1 MTPLAALDQAKDA
14 YGPGCAE
21 AKLVLLRQLERTR
34 LGSARRVAR
43 LHEVLGFLRAYPD
56 DARVL
61 KQVERMLAGFP
72 RRADL
77 RQHRAAL
84 ADTGLAG
91 TTVRYRFFWPT
102 ARWLAQHWADRLRL
116 DHRDDDAEE
125 KIGAALPLLA
135 PWMDAVTL
143 RELALPGFGALDR
156 LCGHGETDAAFFIR
170 RIEAMPGDTFTRE
183 AFHDAI
189 DATYT
194 LRLGPGPPSRT
205 QAKDWTAP
213 VVFQAGPLHRRR
225 PDLREELRRPPRAV
239 RPLTLA
245 RGRRLV
251 ELARGAMV
259 TRARD
264 LDAFAYGDPRDVRVV
279 EDDDG
284 GLRFVAIGMVPERRA
299 LLPAI
304 YGVLTLRNGVPIG
317 YVQVDALGRSAAISF
332 NTFETYRGGE
342 AAFVFAR
349 VLTMARHL
357 FGAESFSIEPYQ
369 LGQGNAEGLASGAW
383 WFYHKLGF
391 RPRARAA
398 RRLARRELA
407 RRRADP
413 RHRSS
418 TETLR
423 KLAQW
428 HLFFELDP
436 SRPRGLPP
444 TATLGLRVAQTLA
457 ARAGAG
463 PGHALRECEREA
475 MRLCGVR
482 SLAGF
487 TPGERL
493 AWRRWSP
500 LVIALPGVSRWSRAD
515 RRALVGVVRAKGGVR
530 ESDFVARFIA
540 HPRLG
545 RALLGEP

>member
-1 MTPLAALDQAKDA
+1 MTPLAALDQAKDT
-14 YGPGCAE
+14 YGPECAE
-21 AKLVLLRQLERTR
+21 AKLVLLRRLERTR

-61 KQVERMLAGFP
+61 EQVERMLARFP

-77 RQHRAAL
+77 RQHRTSL

-102 ARWLAQHWADRLRL
+102 ALWLAQRWPDQLRL
-116 DHRDDDAEE
+116 DRHDADAEA

-135 PWMDAVTL
+135 PWIDAVAL
-143 RELALPGFGALDR
+143 RESARSGFVALDR
-156 LCGHGETDAAFFIR
+156 LRGRSETDAACFIR
-170 RIEAMPGDTFTRE
+170 CIEAMPGDTFTRE

-194 LRLGPGPPSRT
+194 LGLRPGMPSRT
-205 QAKDWTAP
+205 EAKDWTTP
-213 VVFQAGPLHRRR
+213 VVFQRGPLRHHR
-225 PDLREELRRPPRAV
+225 PDLRKELCRPPRAV
-239 RPLTLA
+239 RVLTVA

-284 GLRFVAIGMVPERRA
+284 GLRFVAIGMAPERRA

-317 YVQVDALGRSAAISF
+317 YAQVDALGRSAAISF

-349 VLTMARHL
+349 VLAMARHL

-369 LGQGNAEGLASGAW
+369 LGQGNAEGIASGAW
-383 WFYHKLGF
+383 WFYYKLGF
-391 RPRARAA
+391 RPRARVA
-398 RRLARRELA
+398 RQLVRRELA
-407 RRRADP
+407 RQRATP
-413 RHRSS
+413 HHRSS
-418 TETLR
+418 AETLR
-423 KLAQW
+423 KLAEW
-428 HLFFELDP
+428 HLFFELDA
-436 SRPRGLPP
+436 SCRRGLPP
-444 TATLGLRVAQTLA
+444 TAALGWQVARTLA

-463 PGHALRECEREA
+463 PGHALRQSEREA
-475 MRLCGVR
+475 MRLCGLR

-487 TPGERL
+487 TRGERL

-500 LVIALPGVSRWSRAD
+500 LVIALPGVSRWSPAD
-515 RRALVGVVRAKGGVR
+515 RRALVSIVRAKGGIR
-530 ESDFVARFIA
+530 ESDFATQFIA

-545 RALLGEP
+545 PELLEEP